1 MGDRF
6 FTGLVSRRSLLLF
19 VIKSCKEIIALR
31 PQWAEPQEISLTR
44 GLSPLPVSV
53 LPVSSSI
60 EKIKLVMTRDKDDP
74 KELNPF
80 NNIHWFKPFQGLIG
94 SMKAKKRAYS
104 LTISALKVIWT
115 HIPQLRAEKKIVHL
129 YYFFLR
135 RFIIDFNNFIKN
147 PV

>member
-44 GLSPLPVSV
+44 GLSPLPVS
-53 LPVSSSI
+53 SSI

-80 NNIHWFKPFQGLIG
+80 NNIH
-94 SMKAKKRAYS
+94 
-104 LTISALKVIWT
+104 
-115 HIPQLRAEKKIVHL
+115 
-129 YYFFLR
+129 
-135 RFIIDFNNFIKN
+135 
-147 PV
+147 

>member
-60 EKIKLVMTRDKDDP
+60 EKIKLVMTHDKDDP

-80 NNIHWFKPFQGLIG
+80 NNIH
-94 SMKAKKRAYS
+94 
-104 LTISALKVIWT
+104 
-115 HIPQLRAEKKIVHL
+115 
-129 YYFFLR
+129 
-135 RFIIDFNNFIKN
+135 
-147 PV
+147 